1 MKIVGNGPLKSD
13 LEKEIQRLGIS
24 AYVQLVGARS
34 EGEVKKLFIESDAM
48 LFTGIISSNGDR
60 DGIPN
65 VIPEA
70 MSAGSLVIASCYAG
84 ASEAFID
91 GVSGFSLN
99 PKEPYS
105 WVELIEDYAQNPL
118 KYKKIRKKA
127 QLEVRDRFNINQT
140 ARKLIQNFDKIALL
154 DEPSS

>member
-1 MKIVGNGPLKSD
+1 
-13 LEKEIQRLGIS
+13 
-24 AYVQLVGARS
+24 
-34 EGEVKKLFIESDAM
+34 
-48 LFTGIISSNGDR
+48 
-60 DGIPN
+60 
-65 VIPEA
+65 

-140 ARKLIQNFDKIALL
+140 ARKLIQNFEKIALL